1 MSFVITRLRTS
12 ARRLTRRPGASVPA
26 MAAIALA
33 GAAVVLMLAFV
44 DGLMLKPLPYP
55 EPERLQYLAWRSAP
69 QESFPRAMT
78 ERQARHF
85 IENAT
90 AFEAIGAY
98 ADAGTQFT
106 LDGRG
111 DGAIAERVAGVRIDS
126 GVLPTLGVLPREG
139 RNFSAD
145 EAVARAHRVII
156 SAQLAA
162 QRFSGASA
170 IGRSVRIDGIAHEV
184 VGVMPATFRF
194 HPDVEVMVPS
204 QPGGIGAGGSNTTV
218 LGRLLPG
225 VDVAAAQSELSAL
238 SAGFGEDGG
247 DRGPF
252 GTAEAVALSYADVVV
267 GNTGGMLLPVGG
279 AVALLA
285 LLACLNASTLLLG
298 MSLASR
304 GDAAV
309 ELALG
314 ARRAMLIGSRMV
326 EAALVVIAG
335 CGLALLLSLLLLP
348 MLKAAVPIDLP
359 RMADVAIDGRVLRL
373 AALAAVGMLAV
384 CAGLAA
390 FGARIGRLAE
400 AVRTQSAARGGGH
413 VGVQPWLVAGQV
425 GLSCVLLVGCALMIG
440 SFTRLVGEDGGF
452 RIDGVQTV
460 QLALADARYRDA
472 AEATARSVALLREL
486 EARLA
491 VTPGVRAVTS
501 TSSLPL
507 QTGLNNWIERSG
519 TATGASVEVRAIGA
533 EYFRLLQV
541 PIVAGRGIE
550 GEPQSGQA
558 PTVII
563 NVQLARQFF
572 GEPAAAVGAT
582 LAMDGIEWTISG
594 VSADMREASLRNP
607 ALPTVYVPRAQMTPG
622 VQAAVNRWFTTA
634 LLIDAGELATGDLVR
649 NALRAIDP
657 DVAVVAARP
666 LSVVVGASLA
676 LERFFG
682 GALAVFGLLS
692 LTLTAIGL
700 FGVLGQ
706 LQWLR
711 RHEFAV
717 RLAIGASGA
726 RNARLLMTQALR
738 WTAIGLAIGVPLAW
752 LARSALSPWLYA
764 SGIIRDLP
772 WLAAAVAALAMAMAL
787 ATIGPMRRA
796 GSIAPAQALRAD

>member
-1 MSFVITRLRTS
+1 
-12 ARRLTRRPGASVPA
+12 
-26 MAAIALA
+26 
-33 GAAVVLMLAFV
+33 
-44 DGLMLKPLPYP
+44 
-55 EPERLQYLAWRSAP
+55 
-69 QESFPRAMT
+69 
-78 ERQARHF
+78 
-85 IENAT
+85 
-90 AFEAIGAY
+90 
-98 ADAGTQFT
+98 
-106 LDGRG
+106 
-111 DGAIAERVAGVRIDS
+111 
-126 GVLPTLGVLPREG
+126 
-139 RNFSAD
+139 
-145 EAVARAHRVII
+145 
-156 SAQLAA
+156 
-162 QRFSGASA
+162 
-170 IGRSVRIDGIAHEV
+170 
-184 VGVMPATFRF
+184 
-194 HPDVEVMVPS
+194 
-204 QPGGIGAGGSNTTV
+204 
-218 LGRLLPG
+218 
-225 VDVAAAQSELSAL
+225 
-238 SAGFGEDGG
+238 
-247 DRGPF
+247 
-252 GTAEAVALSYADVVV
+252 
-267 GNTGGMLLPVGG
+267 
-279 AVALLA
+279 
-285 LLACLNASTLLLG
+285 
-298 MSLASR
+298 
-304 GDAAV
+304 
-309 ELALG
+309 
-314 ARRAMLIGSRMV
+314 
-326 EAALVVIAG
+326 
-335 CGLALLLSLLLLP
+335 
-348 MLKAAVPIDLP
+348 
-359 RMADVAIDGRVLRL
+359 
-373 AALAAVGMLAV
+373 
-384 CAGLAA
+384 
-390 FGARIGRLAE
+390 
-400 AVRTQSAARGGGH
+400 
-413 VGVQPWLVAGQV
+413 
-425 GLSCVLLVGCALMIG
+425 
-440 SFTRLVGEDGGF
+440 
-452 RIDGVQTV
+452 VQTV